1 MLDKLLQIEE
11 KYENL
16 TELLMDPKVLSVQ
29 ADVQKYSREHAE
41 LQPIV
46 EKIRQYKKV
55 LSDLASTEELLK
67 SGDNELKELA
77 QAELDE
83 LKKKKPLLEGELKLM
98 MLPVDPRDSK
108 NVILEIRA
116 GTGGEEAAL
125 FGASLFRMYTK
136 YAESRKWKVDIISMN
151 ATGLGGLRK

>member
-55 LSDLASTEELLK
+55 LSDLESTEELLK
-67 SGDNELKELA
+67 AGDSELKELA
-77 QAELDE
+77 QAELEE
-83 LKKKKPLLEGELKLM
+83 LKKKKPLLESELKLM
-98 MLPVDPRDSK
+98 MLPVDPRDAK

-125 FGASLFRMYTK
+125 FGASLLRMYTK
-136 YAESRKWKVDIISMN
+136 YSES
-151 ATGLGGLRK
+151 